1 MADEPRVL
9 NTEQTLDLGL
19 WEDFPGTIDYL
30 VEKCAQPAEDLREA
44 VSDLYVK
51 SDISVYWSPVL
62 EKAGLY
68 VRPELNKEEFD
79 WYVSA
84 ISEKVGS
91 DHITATPLTPT
102 DLQDWWVKVAYSPT
116 LRRTGEL
123 CSFFLRMKFRD
134 FEAGRLLLL
143 LLMAF

>member
-51 SDISVYWSPVL
+51 SAISVY
-62 EKAGLY
+62 
-68 VRPELNKEEFD
+68 
-79 WYVSA
+79 
-84 ISEKVGS
+84 
-91 DHITATPLTPT
+91 
-102 DLQDWWVKVAYSPT
+102 
-116 LRRTGEL
+116 
-123 CSFFLRMKFRD
+123 
-134 FEAGRLLLL
+134 
-143 LLMAF
+143 